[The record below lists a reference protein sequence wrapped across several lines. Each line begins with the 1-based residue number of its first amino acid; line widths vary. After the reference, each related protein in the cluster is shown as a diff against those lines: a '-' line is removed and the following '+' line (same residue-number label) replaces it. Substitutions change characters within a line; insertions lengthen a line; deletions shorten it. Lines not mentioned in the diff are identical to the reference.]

1 MAIDRLSSRSS
12 NTSNRAW
19 LRGGG
24 EMGDRIRSLDWQA
37 TSVGPMD
44 AWSPALRMMVQF
56 LLANRFPM
64 LLWWGPEYVCIYND
78 PYVPVLGNKHPWA
91 LGQPVR
97 TVWNEIWHVLQPLID
112 TPYGG
117 GPSTWNEDIGLEI
130 NRHGFVEETHFTI
143 AYSPVPDDT
152 MPSGIGGV
160 LATVHEITEK
170 IVGERRVVVLRDLG
184 ARVGDARTASEASA
198 VAAQTLSGHSKDVPF
213 AVLYLL
219 DETRR
224 YARLAGTSGIDGP
237 TDVSPD
243 VIDLETA
250 GQSGWPMTEALR
262 GDGMQIVTELQRR
275 FASVPKGPWS
285 DPPHTAVVMP
295 IPSNRADEP
304 VGLIVAG
311 VSARLTLDEY
321 YKDFLELV
329 RTQIATAIGQAS
341 AYEEERKRAEALAE
355 IDRAKTTFFSNVSHE
370 FRTPLTLLVG
380 PIQDGLV
387 DQQAPLPPVQR
398 ERQEIAHRNALRLLR
413 LVNTL
418 LDFSRIEAGRLD
430 ASYEPTDLAALTTDL
445 AGVFRSAM
453 EKAGL
458 ELIVDCPPGSEPV
471 YVDHDMW
478 EKIVLNLLSNAFKFT
493 FDGHIRV
500 ELRCHDDRVELR
512 VSDTGVGIP
521 ASDLPRMFERFHRVR
536 HARARTHEGTGI
548 GLALVQEL
556 ARLHG
561 GDVSVSSQEGQ
572 GSTFTVSIRT
582 GTSHLPPNRIS
593 PARRPAFTSA
603 AAAIPYVEE
612 ALRWLPATNELP
624 QSLPDPVR
632 TPQTATTV
640 AEQQPRVLVADD
652 NADMRDYVR
661 RILGQSYRVDAVA
674 DGLAA
679 LDRIR
684 AQAPDLVVADV
695 MMPRLDGFGLLA
707 EIRAD
712 QGLRALPV
720 VLLSARAGEEAR
732 IEGLHAGADE
742 YLVKPFSARDLRA
755 TVASQLQL
763 AAVRRESERAL
774 RYRSEQ
780 YLTILNDAPIG
791 VYLVDADFRI
801 REVNPPALPMFG
813 EIPGGV
819 IGRDFDEVMH
829 RIREPKRADEVV
841 RIFRQTLDTGTPYVT
856 PEPVELAVRGKASK
870 YYEWRLNRITLPD
883 GRFGL
888 VCYFRDITEQR
899 NAAAA
904 RAHLAAI
911 IDSAD
916 DAIIAKDLDGIIQ
929 SSNAAAERLFG
940 YTSDELVGRPVRIL
954 IPPERQSEEDEILAR
969 LRRGERIEH
978 FETIRTRKDGSPVNI
993 SLTISPVRDDSG
1005 KIIGA
1010 SKIARDVT
1018 EIKHA
1023 EAERIRLLQENAA
1036 VTETLNNV
1044 GAIVASDLD
1053 RSRVVQAVT
1062 DAATELTTAEFGAFF
1077 YNVVD
1082 DAGESY
1088 TLYTISGV
1096 PRDAFSRFPMPRNT
1110 EVFEP
1115 TFKGTGIVR
1124 SADITKDPRYG
1135 HNAPY
1140 HGMPPG
1146 HLPVRSYLAVPV
1158 KGRAGDVIG
1167 GLFFG
1172 HSSVDRFNEQHER
1185 LAVGIASWASVALE
1199 NARMYMNVQEAS
1211 RLKDE
1216 FLASLSHELRTPL
1229 NAILGYA
1236 RMLRTGI
1243 IAPNK
1248 KDKAID
1254 TIERNATSLTQ
1265 IVEDVLDI
1273 SRIVSGKI
1281 RLNVQSVDFPDIVR
1295 SAIDAVAPAADA
1307 KGVRLECVLDPQ
1319 ASPISG
1325 DPERLQQVLWN
1336 LLSNA
1341 VKFTNRGGRVQVRL
1355 ERVHSHVEVNVS
1367 DTGIGIS
1374 PEFLPHVFERFR
1386 QADAGIAR
1394 ERGGL
1399 GLGLSIARQLIE
1411 MHGGTIDASSGG
1423 PGQGATFRVRMP
1435 LMILHPAADQ
1445 FPRVHP
1451 RAATAASKAPVGD
1464 LGGVHVLAVD
1474 DEPDALSLVTEVL
1487 EAVGARVTTAGSAQ
1501 AALDNLDREVP
1512 DVIVADLGMPTQD
1525 GFAFIDRVRRHSNPL
1540 VREVP
1545 AAALTAYARSED
1557 RVKALRAGFQIHLA
1571 KPIDPGEL
1579 VTTIE
1584 ALARRFA
1591 EKRSD
1596 EAGAQD

>member
-1 MAIDRLSSRSS
+1 MSIDRLSSRPPDKANS
-12 NTSNRAW
+12 AW

-24 EMGDRIRSLDWQA
+24 EMGERIRSLDWEA
-37 TSVGPMD
+37 TPIGPMES
-44 AWSPALRMMVQF
+44 WSPALRMMVQF

-64 LLWWGPEYVCIYND
+64 LLWWGPQYVCIYND
-78 PYVPVLGNKHPWA
+78 PYRPVLGNKHPWA

-97 TVWNEIWHVLQPLID
+97 TVWSEIWHILQPLID

-117 GPSTWNEDIGLEI
+117 GPSTWNEDIGLEL

-152 MPSGIGGV
+152 MASGIGGV
-160 LATVHEITEK
+160 LATVHEITAK
-170 IVGERRVVVLRDLG
+170 IVGERRVVALRDLG
-184 ARVGDARTASEASA
+184 ARVGDAKTANEACA

-213 AVLYLL
+213 ALLYLL
-219 DETRR
+219 DESRR
-224 YARLAGTSGIDGP
+224 HAHLAGASGIDREM
-237 TDVSPD
+237 DISPE
-243 VIDLETA
+243 VIDLEA
-250 GQSGWPMTEALR
+250 PAHRGWPMTEALR
-262 GDGMQIVTELQRR
+262 GDGMQIVTELQER
-275 FASVPKGPWS
+275 FVAVPKGPWT

-311 VSARLTLDEY
+311 VSARLNLDEY

-380 PIQDGLV
+380 PIQDGLA
-387 DQQAPLPPVQR
+387 DQHAPLPPVQR

-430 ASYEPTDLAALTTDL
+430 ASYEPTDLAALTAEL
-445 AGVFRSAM
+445 ASVFRSAM

-458 ELIVDCPPGSEPV
+458 ELIVDCPPLPEPV
-471 YVDHDMW
+471 YVDRDMW

-500 ELRCHDDRVELR
+500 ELRSHDERVELH

-521 ASDLPRMFERFHRVR
+521 ASDVPRMFERFHRVR

-561 GDVSVSSQEGQ
+561 GDVSVSSQEGH
-572 GSTFTVSIRT
+572 GTTFTVTIHT
-582 GTSHLPPNRIS
+582 GTSHLPPQRIS
-593 PARRPAFTSA
+593 AARQPGSTSA
-603 AAAIPYVEE
+603 TAIPYVEE
-612 ALRWLPATNELP
+612 ALRWLPVTSEPAP
-624 QSLPDPVR
+624 SMPDPFPS
-632 TPQTATTV
+632 TSEATDV
-640 AEQQPRVLVADD
+640 PERQPRVLVADD
-652 NADMRDYVR
+652 NADMRDYVS
-661 RILGQSYRVDAVA
+661 RILGQNYRVDAVA
-674 DGLAA
+674 DGRAA

-695 MMPRLDGFGLLA
+695 MMPKLDGFGLLA

-712 QGLRALPV
+712 EGLRALPV

-780 YLTILNDAPIG
+780 YLTILNEAPIG
-791 VYLVDADFRI
+791 VYLVDANFRI
-801 REVNPPALPMFG
+801 REVNPIALPMFG
-813 EIPGGV
+813 DIPGGV

-829 RIREPKRADEVV
+829 LIRERKRADEVV
-841 RIFRQTLDTGTPYVT
+841 RIFRTTLDTGVSYIT
-856 PEPVELAVRGKASK
+856 PEPVELPVHGEAGG

-883 GRFGL
+883 GRFGV
-888 VCYFRDITEQR
+888 VCYFRNVTEQR
-899 NAAAA
+899 TAAAA
-904 RAHLAAI
+904 KAHLAAI

-954 IPPERQSEEDEILAR
+954 IPPERQSEEDDILAR

-978 FETIRTRKDGSPVNI
+978 FETVRTKKDGTRLHI
-993 SLTISPVRDDSG
+993 SLTISPVRDESG

-1010 SKIARDVT
+1010 SKIARDIT
-1018 EIKHA
+1018 GLRQA
-1023 EAERIRLLQENAA
+1023 EAERIRLLQESST
-1036 VTETLNNV
+1036 VMETLNTV

-1096 PRDAFSRFPMPRNT
+1096 PRDAFSKFPMPRNT
-1110 EVFEP
+1110 QVFEP

-1158 KGRAGDVIG
+1158 KGRTGDVIG

-1172 HSSVDRFNEQHER
+1172 HSTVGRFNEQHER

-1199 NARMYMNVQEAS
+1199 NARMYMSVQEAS
-1211 RLKDE
+1211 RIKDE

-1243 IAPNK
+1243 IAPDK
-1248 KDKAID
+1248 KEKAID

-1295 SAIDAVAPAADA
+1295 SAIDAVVPAADA
-1307 KGVRLECVLDPQ
+1307 KGVRLESVLDPQ

-1355 ERVHSHVEVNVS
+1355 ERVNSHVEVNVS
-1367 DTGIGIS
+1367 DTGIGIP

-1411 MHGGTIDASSGG
+1411 MHGGTIEASSGG
-1423 PGQGATFRVRMP
+1423 LNQGATFRVRMP
-1435 LMILHPAADQ
+1435 LTIVHPVADQ
-1445 FPRVHP
+1445 LPRVHP
-1451 RAATAASKAPVGD
+1451 RAGTTATKAPVGD

-1487 EAVGARVTTAGSAQ
+1487 EAVGARVTTARSAQ
-1501 AALDNLDREVP
+1501 AALSRLDLEVP
-1512 DVIVADLGMPTQD
+1512 DVIVADLGMPTLD
-1525 GFAFIDRVRRHSNPL
+1525 GFAFIERVRRHSNPRI
-1540 VREVP
+1540 REVP

-1571 KPIDPGEL
+1571 KPIDPAEL
-1579 VTTIE
+1579 VTTMA
-1584 ALARRFA
+1584 ALARRFSGKSPDTV
-1591 EKRSD
+1591 E
-1596 EAGAQD
+1596 